1 MLDQKGNTAL
11 PKEGLALL
19 TAAKLS
25 EGSYHENNN
34 EDKANS
40 HDDKEGDQV
49 VFQGEAEIRH
59 EDHMSPTKTNK
70 HKTGNKCSLDEHHTD
85 STDLSSFIMSQ
96 IYLQASSQEG
106 DTF

>member
-1 MLDQKGNTAL
+1 MLDQRGNTAL
-11 PKEGLALL
+11 QKEGLALL

-59 EDHMSPTKTNK
+59 EDHMSPTK
-70 HKTGNKCSLDEHHTD
+70 KTQNRK
-85 STDLSSFIMSQ
+85 
-96 IYLQASSQEG
+96 
-106 DTF
+106 